1 MTGDS
6 VAAPGPGRLGLGG
19 AALGN
24 LYDAVPESAAE
35 ETVDAAWERG
45 IRLFDTAPLY
55 GHGLSESRLGRALT
69 AFPRDETIISTK
81 VGRILVPDTDGAV
94 DDTIFADVPPV
105 RPEFDFSA
113 AGVEASLTASMER
126 LRTDRFDVVHVHDPD
141 DHLDIAVSETYPA
154 LARWRDDGVVGAI
167 GLGTNLASVADYV
180 LDAVAAGTVSLDW
193 LLLAG
198 RYTLLDRSGAD
209 VLDRCADLGVQV
221 IAAGVFNS
229 GLLADP
235 SDDAHFHYAPA
246 PADIVAEARRLAD
259 VCTRHEVPLAAA
271 ALQFAA
277 RHPAVTTVLPGARS
291 ATEIDEDVDLFERDL
306 PEELWTDLGI

>member
-1 MTGDS
+1 MTT
-6 VAAPGPGRLGLGG
+6 PGLGPRLGLGG

-24 LYDAVPESAAE
+24 LDVAGPDGAAD
-35 ETVDAAWERG
+35 ETGAAAWARG
-45 IRLFDTAPLY
+45 IRHFDTAPLY
-55 GHGLSESRLGRALT
+55 GHGLSESRLGRAL
-69 AFPRDETIISTK
+69 ASFPRDETILSTK
-81 VGRILVPDTDGAV
+81 VGRVLVPDDRAG

-113 AGVEASLTASMER
+113 SGVEASLTASMER

-141 DHLDIAVSETYPA
+141 DHLDQAVAETYPA

-167 GLGTNLASVADYV
+167 GLGTNLASVADHV
-180 LDAVAAGTVSLDW
+180 LDAVASGTVSLDW

-209 VLDRCADLGVQV
+209 VLDRCAELGVQV

-246 PADIVAEARRLAD
+246 PADVVAEARRLAS
-259 VCTRHEVPLAAA
+259 VCDRHGVPLAAA
-271 ALQFAA
+271 AMQFPA
-277 RHPAVTTVLPGARS
+277 RHPAVSLVLPGARS
-291 ATEIDEDVDLFERDL
+291 AEEIDTDVDLYELEL
-306 PEELWTDLGI
+306 PEALWAELDF

>member
-1 MTGDS
+1 MSG
-6 VAAPGPGRLGLGG
+6 GLCPGRVGLGG

-35 ETVDAAWERG
+35 ETVAAAWARG

-55 GHGLSESRLGRALT
+55 GHGLSESRLGRAL
-69 AFPRDETIISTK
+69 ADFPRDETIISTK
-81 VGRILVPDTDGAV
+81 VGRVLVPDTDGAA
-94 DDTIFADVPPV
+94 DGTIFADVPPV

-113 AGVEASLTASMER
+113 AGVEASLTASGER
-126 LRTDRFDVVHVHDPD
+126 LRTDRFDIVHVHDPD
-141 DHLDIAVSETYPA
+141 DHLGAAVAETYPA
-154 LARWRDDGVVGAI
+154 LARWRDEGVVGAI
-167 GLGTNLASVADYV
+167 GLGTNLASVADHV

-198 RYTLLDRSGAD
+198 RYTLLDRSGAA

-246 PADIVAEARRLAD
+246 PADVVAEARRLAD
-259 VCTRHEVPLAAA
+259 VCARHEVPLAAA

-291 ATEIDEDVDLFERDL
+291 ASEIDEDVDLHELEL
-306 PEELWTDLGI
+306 PGALWNDLGV